1 MKSSTDM
8 TDTPVN
14 PQHALHAAGYQLDP
28 ESRVWYSPGFGSIDY
43 SDGDGAE
50 NLLLETLR
58 GARDVSVFSSELAAA
73 CRDWPS
79 RYHLSTERANLL
91 RPFASFLVPG
101 AHVLEIGAG
110 CGAVTRYLG
119 ETGAEVLALEGSQ
132 RRATIARERTRDLR
146 NVQVLAERF
155 QDLKLAERF
164 DVVTLIGVLEYAS
177 LFSDS
182 DNPAVDMLQ
191 RVRGLLKPGGRLIL
205 AIENKLGLKYLA
217 GAPEDHLGVPMVG
230 VENRYPE
237 KGPRTYGRMEL
248 DDLLV
253 QAGFAAREFLVP
265 LPDYKVPATI
275 LSGRALATPR
285 QHFDIAPLLSQAV
298 RRDPQLTPT
307 TFNLQ
312 RVWPQV
318 SSNGLSLDLANS
330 FLVEA
335 SAESIE
341 AQTPAVLA
349 WHFSTQRVAR
359 FARQTCF
366 VDGPNGVRVESM
378 ALTNET
384 MSDAGNVKL
393 VVCDSSD
400 YLQGNLVVDEW
411 RALLTSPGWRMEQMV
426 ALVADYV
433 QALRNLLEQQGT
445 STSPQWPTAGDLLPD
460 DFVDATPSN
469 LMRSVTGEITYFDR
483 EWSVRAPTLGW
494 LLTRALLFTY
504 GGTPVAPMDA
514 DAPACSVREWL
525 AHLISQVLNDPAGA
539 AVVDAAILDEIH
551 FQLEATGKDQRE
563 ALEGM
568 LEAPV
573 PRLMAA
579 AALTEPSNDVLAKL
593 DGQQHSFNLSSQ
605 HMINMYAS
613 LAALHDVVGSMQAG
627 LSPAMQGISAQVQ
640 HISAGQ
646 QALHARLVATDDRAE
661 ESMRHWSAEHRA
673 LADDLIGSL
682 QDERRQEVMRSL
694 EQTVQNLVQSQNEL
708 RDAVQ
713 LLMADRKRSWWGGR
727 R

>member
-1 MKSSTDM
+1 M
-8 TDTPVN
+8 
-14 PQHALHAAGYQLDP
+14 
-28 ESRVWYSPGFGSIDY
+28 
-43 SDGDGAE
+43 
-50 NLLLETLR
+50 
-58 GARDVSVFSSELAAA
+58 
-73 CRDWPS
+73 
-79 RYHLSTERANLL
+79 
-91 RPFASFLVPG
+91 
-101 AHVLEIGAG
+101 
-110 CGAVTRYLG
+110 
-119 ETGAEVLALEGSQ
+119 
-132 RRATIARERTRDLR
+132 
-146 NVQVLAERF
+146 QVLAERF
-155 QDLKLAERF
+155 QDLKLAARF

-182 DNPAVDMLQ
+182 DNPAVDMLK
-191 RVRGLLKPGGRLIL
+191 RVRRLLAGWASDPGDREQTGPEVPRRCSGRSSWYANGGRR
-205 AIENKLGLKYLA
+205 E
-217 GAPEDHLGVPMVG
+217 PVPG
-230 VENRYPE
+230 
-237 KGPRTYGRMEL
+237 KGPRTYGRLEL

-265 LPDYKVPATI
+265 LPDYKMPATV
-275 LSGRALATPR
+275 LSGRGLAAPR

-312 RVWPQV
+312 RVWPEV
-318 SSNGLSLDLANS
+318 SSNGLSVDLANS

-393 VVCDSSD
+393 VVCDPSD

-411 RALLTSPGWRMEQMV
+411 RALLTSPGWRMEQMA
-426 ALVADYV
+426 ALVADYL
-433 QALRNLLEQQGT
+433 QALRNLLEQEGI

-460 DFVDATPSN
+460 DFIDATPSN
-469 LMRSVTGEITYFDR
+469 LMRSETGEITYFDR

-504 GGTPVAPMDA
+504 GGTPVAPMDG
-514 DAPACSVREWL
+514 DAPACSVRDWL
-525 AHLISQVLNDPAGA
+525 VQLVSRVLNDPAGA

-551 FQLEATGKDQRE
+551 FQLEATGMDQRE

-568 LEAPV
+568 LDAPV

-579 AALTEPSNDVLAKL
+579 AAWQSHQTTCWPSLTGCSTRSICP
-593 DGQQHSFNLSSQ
+593 HS
-605 HMINMYAS
+605 
-613 LAALHDVVGSMQAG
+613 
-627 LSPAMQGISAQVQ
+627 
-640 HISAGQ
+640 
-646 QALHARLVATDDRAE
+646 T
-661 ESMRHWSAEHRA
+661 
-673 LADDLIGSL
+673 
-682 QDERRQEVMRSL
+682 
-694 EQTVQNLVQSQNEL
+694 
-708 RDAVQ
+708 
-713 LLMADRKRSWWGGR
+713 
-727 R
+727 

>member
-1 MKSSTDM
+1 M

-14 PQHALHAAGYQLDP
+14 PQHTLHAAGYQCDP
-28 ESRVWYSPGFGSIDY
+28 ESQVWCSPGFGSIDY

-50 NLLLETLR
+50 NQLLETLR

-91 RPFASFLVPG
+91 RPFATSLVPG
-101 AHVLEIGAG
+101 AQVLEIGAG

-119 ETGAEVLALEGSQ
+119 ETGAAVLALEGSW
-132 RRATIARERTRDLR
+132 RRATIARERTRDLQ

-155 QDLKLAERF
+155 QDLKLVERF

-191 RVRGLLKPGGRLIL
+191 RVRRLLKPGGRLIL

-217 GAPEDHLGVPMVG
+217 GVPEDHLGTPMVG
-230 VENRYPE
+230 VENRYAE
-237 KGPRTYGRMEL
+237 KGPRTYGRVEL

-253 QAGFAAREFLVP
+253 QAGFAGREFLVP
-265 LPDYKVPATI
+265 LPDYKMPATV
-275 LSGRALATPR
+275 LSGRGLAAPR
-285 QHFDIAPLLSQAV
+285 QRFDIAPLLSQAV

-312 RVWPQV
+312 RAWPEV
-318 SSNGLSLDLANS
+318 SSNGLALDLANS

-335 SAESIE
+335 TSESIA

-349 WHFSTQRVAR
+349 WHFSTQRAGR

-366 VDGPNGVRVESM
+366 VDEPQGVRVESM
-378 ALTNET
+378 ALADDTT
-384 MSDAGNVKL
+384 DDAGGVKL
-393 VVCDSSD
+393 VVSGPSD

-411 RALLTSPGWRMEQMV
+411 RALLTTPGWRMEQMV
-426 ALVADYV
+426 FLVADYV
-433 QALRNLLEQQGT
+433 QALRTLLEQQGAAAG
-445 STSPQWPTAGDLLPD
+445 PQWPAAADVLPD
-460 DFVDATPSN
+460 DFIDATPSN
-469 LMRSVTGEITYFDR
+469 LMRSGTGEITYFDR
-483 EWSVRAPTLGW
+483 EWSVPAPTLGW

-514 DAPACSVREWL
+514 DAPARSVREWL
-525 AHLISQVLNDPAGA
+525 VQLISQTLNDPAGA
-539 AVVDAAILDEIH
+539 AVVDAAMLDEFH
-551 FQLEATGKDQRE
+551 FQLQATGKDQQE
-563 ALEGM
+563 ALQGM
-568 LEAPV
+568 LDAHV
-573 PRLMAA
+573 PRLSTAA
-579 AALTEPSNDVLAKL
+579 APAQPSTDVLVKL
-593 DGQQHSFNLSSQ
+593 DGLQHSFNLSSQ

-613 LAALHDVVGSMQAG
+613 LAALHDVVGNMQAG
-627 LSPAMQGISAQVQ
+627 LNPAVQSINAQVQ
-640 HISAGQ
+640 HVSAGQ

-661 ESMRHWSAEHRA
+661 DSLRHWSAEHRA
-673 LADDLIGSL
+673 LADDLIGSI
-682 QDERRQEVMRSL
+682 QDERRQQLMTGL
-694 EQTVQNLVQSQNEL
+694 QQTVESLVHSQNEL

-713 LLMADRKRSWWGGR
+713 LLMGNRKRTWWGGR